1 MLVLR
6 CQAGDT
12 AAFEQIAGRWQCR
25 LVRHAMRLLRDHD
38 AASEAVQEAW
48 LAIVRGMHR
57 LDDPARFAPWA
68 YRILRNKC
76 MDRLRQA
83 TRSRARE
90 EELAVD
96 TSDEHGESADVYVQ
110 ERDHAAAIAAMRV
123 AIRDLPVEQRTLLS
137 LFYFENLAVSEVA
150 EAMGIPPGTVKS
162 RLFHLRARLRT
173 MMGPATGKATDNDGG
188 TR

>member
-12 AAFEQIAGRWQCR
+12 AAFEQIAGRWQGR

-38 AASEAVQEAW
+38 AASEAV
-48 LAIVRGMHR
+48 
-57 LDDPARFAPWA
+57 
-68 YRILRNKC
+68 
-76 MDRLRQA
+76 
-83 TRSRARE
+83 
-90 EELAVD
+90 LAVD

-110 ERDHAAAIAAMRV
+110 EHDHAAAIAAMRV
-123 AIRDLPVEQRTLLS
+123 AIRDLPVEPRTLLS
-137 LFYFENLAVSEVA
+137 LFYFENLTVSEVA